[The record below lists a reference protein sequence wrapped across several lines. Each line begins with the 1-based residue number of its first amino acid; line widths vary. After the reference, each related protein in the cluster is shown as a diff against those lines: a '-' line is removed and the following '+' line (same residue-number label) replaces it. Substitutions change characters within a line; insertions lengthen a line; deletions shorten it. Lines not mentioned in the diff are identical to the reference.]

1 MKSVIE
7 TLMERRSIRRYER
20 EPLTPEQIELIHDA
34 IHNTPTS
41 YNGQQFSVIEISDQ
55 ELKEKLYNLTN
66 QKQIKTCNR
75 FYVFCIDY
83 YKIRLIAEAKGVE
96 MPRIEDT
103 TDGLFLGIIDASLA
117 MMNAITAAEACGLG
131 TCPIGYTRTANPEA
145 ISKLLKLPKG
155 VFIVCGLAVGV
166 PRELPDMKPKQPV
179 KSQIFENTYSTNDN
193 ELLETLMQYDATVSH
208 YNRTR
213 SGSTSE
219 NDWAGHIVSYYDESL
234 HFNLLEDLR
243 KQGFDI
249 KK

>member
-7 TLMERRSIRRYER
+7 TLMDRRSIRRYER

-41 YNGQQFSVIEISDQ
+41 YNGQQFSVIEITDQ
-55 ELKEKLYNLTN
+55 DLKEELYKLTN

-75 FYVFCIDY
+75 FYLFCIDY

-96 MPRIEDT
+96 MPRVEDT
-103 TDGLFLGIIDASLA
+103 ADGLFLGIIDASLA

-131 TCPIGYTRTANPEA
+131 TCPIGYARTAAPEEFA
-145 ISKLLKLPKG
+145 RILKLPKG
-155 VFIVCGLAVGV
+155 VFVVCGLAVGV
-166 PRELPDMKPKQPV
+166 PREMPDIKPKQPV
-179 KSQIFENTYSTNDN
+179 KSQIFQNTYPTDN
-193 ELLETLMQYDATVSH
+193 AELLETLKEYDNTVSH

-219 NDWAGHIVSYYDESL
+219 NDWATHIVSYYVEST

>member
-1 MKSVIE
+1 
-7 TLMERRSIRRYER
+7 MERRSIRRYER
-20 EPLTPEQIELIHDA
+20 QPLTPEQIELIHDA

-55 ELKEKLYNLTN
+55 ELKEDLYNLTN

-179 KSQIFENTYSTNDN
+179 KSQIFQNTYPTDN
-193 ELLETLMQYDATVSH
+193 AELLETLKEYDNTVSH

-219 NDWAGHIVSYYDESL
+219 NDWAAHIVSYYDESL

>member
-1 MKSVIE
+1 
-7 TLMERRSIRRYER
+7 MERRSIRRYER
-20 EPLTPEQIELIHDA
+20 QPLTPEQIELIHDA

-55 ELKEKLYNLTN
+55 ELKEELYNLTN

-179 KSQIFENTYSTNDN
+179 KSQIFQNTYPTDN
-193 ELLETLMQYDATVSH
+193 AELLETLKEYDNTVSH

-219 NDWAGHIVSYYDESL
+219 NDWAAHIVSYYDESL
-234 HFNLLEDLR
+234 HFNLLEDLS

>member
-20 EPLTPEQIELIHDA
+20 QPLTPEQIELIHDA

-55 ELKEKLYNLTN
+55 ELKEELYNLTN

-179 KSQIFENTYSTNDN
+179 KSQIFQNTYPTDN
-193 ELLETLMQYDATVSH
+193 AELLETLKEYDNTVSH

-219 NDWAGHIVSYYDESL
+219 NDWAAHIVSYYDESL
-234 HFNLLEDLR
+234 HFNLLEDLS